1 MSFRV
6 QNVFLDTERSAVSV
20 SPLVNR
26 RVLQSP
32 FHGEEKLFP
41 VLRGNCVCASAPAC
55 QRTVT
60 LSSLYGDDHDERRRG
75 ITSIDRQLVTH
86 QIIIDG
92 FLAGLAVALLQ
103 LGLLERMGDVKG
115 ARVESAVLIAAV
127 PGIIVIVRRGRA
139 ADAAVDAVA
148 LGRRVRRRRRAV
160 PVQVPGII
168 RRVYIIVT
176 ATEACTRVFRGLR
189 GGIHPG
195 ASQEHRLLGEVRR
208 CQGSRKTTR
217 RTLPRYQDERLVPE
231 RVMYSLISDK
241 LYFHCRDTR

>member
-1 MSFRV
+1 M
-6 QNVFLDTERSAVSV
+6 
-20 SPLVNR
+20 
-26 RVLQSP
+26 
-32 FHGEEKLFP
+32 
-41 VLRGNCVCASAPAC
+41 
-55 QRTVT
+55 
-60 LSSLYGDDHDERRRG
+60 
-75 ITSIDRQLVTH
+75 TH

-115 ARVESAVLIAAV
+115 ARVEPAVLIAAV

-189 GGIHPG
+189 GGDSPG
-195 ASQEHRLLGEVRR
+195 SIALQEHRLLGEVRR

-241 LYFHCRDTR
+241 LFSLP